1 MIMSSKTEA
10 IENVIFL
17 FERLGTAE
25 VRHWKEIKP
34 QIARLVGELG
44 GDAQAFA
51 FRTRGDQQFMC
62 YEDMIAI
69 NAYLIALVV
78 RHLEA
83 AK

>member
-17 FERLGTAE
+17 FERLGTQDFS
-25 VRHWKEIKP
+25 HWRAIKREIG
-34 QIARLVGELG
+34 ALVEALG
-44 GDAQAFA
+44 GDQQAFA
-51 FRTRGDQQFMC
+51 ERTRDGQECMPYQ
-62 YEDMIAI
+62 DMIAI

-83 AK
+83 KQ